1 MNPDNITS
9 EERALC
15 AEIISEGKR
24 KYDEQLGLLYELAG
38 ITDKSD
44 PLHRELEGRLGDI
57 FVWLARNFLDR
68 RSDFEREGIKASFVG
83 ADYGQYRYGN
93 ICLDGEHISISW
105 QYFRDYHPENRIS
118 VHRPPYTG
126 TYPADKAM
134 QVVTEALKWLSQWQD
149 IVARYNRLRNTVDNH
164 ERDESRDRVAKYRH
178 QLELL
183 KKL

>member
-1 MNPDNITS
+1 MNPNNITP

-15 AEIISEGKR
+15 AEIIAEGKR

-38 ITDKSD
+38 VADEFD
-44 PLHRELEGRLGDI
+44 QFHRELEGRLWDV

-93 ICLDGEHISISW
+93 ICLDGEPISISW
-105 QYFRDYHPENRIS
+105 QHFNDYHPENRIS
-118 VHRPPYTG
+118 VHLPPSSG
-126 TYPADKAM
+126 TYPADAAM
-134 QVVTEALKWLSQWQD
+134 QNVTEALKWLSQWQD
-149 IVARYNRLRNTVDNH
+149 IVVRYKRLRDAVDGH
-164 ERDESRDRVAKYRH
+164 EHDESLERVAKYRH